1 MNVVLIK
8 ALQLL
13 LCLSLLVVL
22 HEGGHFG
29 FAKLFKTRVTR
40 FYMFANWGFHLFSTY
55 DDWFRRLIGKPLIT
69 KRGKDGKNFFA
80 WLRNQYYLH
89 TGQKD
94 KIVTENIG
102 NKEYDPEVGT
112 EYGIGW
118 LPIGGYVAID
128 GMIDETH
135 QTLSGEAKPWEFR
148 SKKAWQRFLI
158 MFGGVLMNLITA
170 WAIYSFVLLTW
181 GRDYIPMSSIENG
194 FQYNEQAHAVGFQDG
209 DIPVRADEKDIVEYS
224 PGQVMRSISNAA
236 NVTVLRQGEE
246 VVLQMPEEGL
256 SMLKMI
262 QAQPQ
267 FLTPLAEAYID
278 SVMPGSA
285 ADKAGIEKGMRL
297 LAVNGK
303 DINTWADFD
312 YEVTLRRQDVLSSP
326 DCTAEDSLRWRT
338 LDAVV
343 ASADMS
349 RADTIQLQL
358 DEDYMMGVVRH
369 VPDFETVH
377 LDYSAAACIPAGLDY
392 GWRVLKNYISDL
404 RYVASADGAKSV
416 GSFITIGSIFPSAWD
431 WQQFWL
437 LTAFISIILAVMN
450 LLPIPGLDGGH
461 IMLLFYEGITG
472 HQPSEKAM
480 VWIERIG
487 IGIIFALMLL
497 ATSNDIRNF
506 IFPLFGL

>member
-1 MNVVLIK
+1 METVLIK
-8 ALQLL
+8 TLQLL

-40 FYMFANWGFHLFSTY
+40 FYMFANYGFHLFSTY
-55 DDWFRRLIGKPLIT
+55 DDWFRRLIGKPLVT
-69 KRGKDGKNFFA
+69 KRGKEGKNFFG

-94 KIVTENIG
+94 KVVTENIG

-128 GMIDETH
+128 GMIDETN
-135 QTLSGEAKPWEFR
+135 QQLSAEKKPWEFR
-148 SKKAWQRFLI
+148 SKKVWQRFLI

-170 WAIYSFVLLTW
+170 WVIYSLVLLAW
-181 GRDYIPMSSIENG
+181 GRDYIPMTSIEDG
-194 FQYNEQAHAVGFQDG
+194 FQYNEQAHAIGFQDG
-209 DIPVRADEKDIVEYS
+209 DIPVSADGKEIKEFS
-224 PGQVMRSISNAA
+224 LGPVMRTISNAA
-236 NVTVLRQGEE
+236 SVTVLRQGEE

-256 SMLKMI
+256 SMLKML

-267 FLTPLAEAYID
+267 FLAPLAEAYID
-278 SVMPGSA
+278 SVVPGSA

-338 LDAVV
+338 LNAVI
-343 ASADMS
+343 ASADQSS
-349 RADTIQLQL
+349 RDTLVLQL
-358 DEDYMMGVVRH
+358 DENYMMGVTRH
-369 VPDFETVH
+369 IPDFKTVH
-377 LDYSAAACIPAGLDY
+377 LDFGLASCIPAGLDY
-392 GWRVLKNYISDL
+392 GWRVLKSYVSDL
-404 RYVASADGAKSV
+404 KYVASADGAKSV
-416 GSFITIGSIFPSAWD
+416 GSFITIGNIFPDAWD
-431 WQQFWL
+431 WHQFWL

-450 LLPIPGLDGGH
+450 ILPIPGLDGGH
-461 IMLLFYEGITG
+461 IVLLFYEGITG
-472 HQPSEKAM
+472 RQPSEAVM

-487 IGIIFALMLL
+487 LGILAALMLL
-497 ATSNDIRNF
+497 AFSNDVRNF
-506 IFPLFGL
+506 ILPLFGL